1 MGFLALGGGEACKRE
16 LAPEI
21 VALHQMPDSAS
32 MAVEEEEIHAL
43 AGRYETA
50 FGTGQIDRLLYYY
63 TDGAAEIEYN
73 GHVWSAEDG
82 LSELFSEL
90 PDGARVSI
98 DSQYTV
104 IGSAGDVAYD
114 VGRYTV
120 ESITEEGEQNETY
133 RYMTGLKKVDGEWKI
148 DLMMIS
154 AAMEEEHAEEPRDGA
169 DADST

>member
-32 MAVEEEEIHAL
+32 IAVEEEAIHAL
-43 AGRYETA
+43 ARRYETA

-82 LSELFSEL
+82 LSELLSRL
-90 PDGARVSI
+90 PTGARVAI

-120 ESITEEGEQNETY
+120 AITEEGELNETH
-133 RYMTGLKKVDGEWKI
+133 RYVAGLKKVNGEWKI

-154 AAMEEEHAEEPRDGA
+154 AAMEEDHGEEPGVGA